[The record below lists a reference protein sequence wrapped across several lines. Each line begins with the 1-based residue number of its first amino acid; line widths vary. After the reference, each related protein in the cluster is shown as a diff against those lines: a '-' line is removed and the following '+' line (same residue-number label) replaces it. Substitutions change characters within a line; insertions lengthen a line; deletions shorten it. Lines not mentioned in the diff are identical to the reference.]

1 LAGFDN
7 QVSFQPVKKEFK
19 SNLQKPHHL
28 IQTWNKMV
36 DSIEKLI
43 EEFSKF
49 PGIGKKTAQRMA
61 FFVLK
66 QRKEEAEVLAQAIL
80 DVKSKVGYC
89 SVCFNITED
98 DPCSICK
105 DQKRDKSII
114 CVVEE
119 ANDVAALEK
128 TNQYRG
134 LYHVLGGVV
143 SPLDGVGPDDLKIKE
158 LLLRLKGKQVK
169 EVIIATNPSTE
180 GEATAIYLSKLIK
193 PLGMKVTRIAR
204 GLPAGGDL
212 EYADQ
217 TTLANA
223 LEGRVEF

>member
-1 LAGFDN
+1 M
-7 QVSFQPVKKEFK
+7 
-19 SNLQKPHHL
+19 
-28 IQTWNKMV
+28 I
-36 DSIEKLI
+36 DSLDKLI
-43 EEFSKF
+43 EQFSKF

-66 QRKEEAEVLAQAIL
+66 ERKEEAEALAQAIL
-80 DVKSKVGYC
+80 DVKTKVSYC
-89 SVCFNITED
+89 SVCFNITEE
-98 DPCSICK
+98 DPCTICR
-105 DQKRDKSII
+105 DGKRDRSII

-119 ANDVAALEK
+119 ANDMVALEK
-128 TNQYRG
+128 TNQYQG
-134 LYHVLGGVV
+134 LFHVLGGVL

-158 LLLRLKGKQVK
+158 LLLRLKGKEVK
-169 EVIIATNPSTE
+169 EVIIATNPITE

-193 PLGMKVTRIAR
+193 PLGIKVTRIAR

-217 TTLANA
+217 ITIANA

>member
-1 LAGFDN
+1 MEG
-7 QVSFQPVKKEFK
+7 
-19 SNLQKPHHL
+19 
-28 IQTWNKMV
+28 KMV

-66 QRKEEAEVLAQAIL
+66 QRKEEAEALAQSIL

-89 SVCFNITED
+89 SICFNITED

-105 DQKRDKSII
+105 AEKRDKSAI

-119 ANDVAALEK
+119 ANDVVALEK
-128 TNQYRG
+128 TNQYKG
-134 LYHVLGGVV
+134 LYHVLGGVL
-143 SPLDGVGPDDLKIKE
+143 SPLDGIGPDDLKVKE
-158 LLLRLKGKQVK
+158 LLSRLKSKQVK
-169 EVIIATNPSTE
+169 EVILATNPSAE

-193 PLGMKVTRIAR
+193 PLGVKVTRIAR

>member
-1 LAGFDN
+1 
-7 QVSFQPVKKEFK
+7 
-19 SNLQKPHHL
+19 
-28 IQTWNKMV
+28 MV
-36 DSIEKLI
+36 ESIEKLI
-43 EEFSKF
+43 EEFAKF

-66 QRKEEAEVLAQAIL
+66 QRKEESDALAQAVL
-80 DVKSKVGYC
+80 DVKVKVRYC
-89 SVCFNITED
+89 SLCFNITED
-98 DPCSICK
+98 DPCSTCK
-105 DQKRDKSII
+105 DEKRDKSII

-128 TNQYRG
+128 TNQFRG
-134 LYHVLGGVV
+134 LYHILGGVL
-143 SPLDGVGPDDLKIKE
+143 SPLDGVGPDDLKVKE
-158 LLLRLKGKQVK
+158 LLSRLKSGSVK
-169 EVIIATNPSTE
+169 EVIVATNPSTE
-180 GEATAIYLSKLIK
+180 GEATAVYLSKLIK
-193 PLGMKVTRIAR
+193 PLEVKVTRIAR